1 MKNKNLN
8 QLGKTLKPLTQSE
21 KGQLKGGF
29 SAFGASVAPD
39 VAKNVNVDVAG
50 HTCACSCDSGTVVIK

>member
-1 MKNKNLN
+1 M
-8 QLGKTLKPLTQSE
+8 GKTLKPLTQSE